1 MSEPWELS
9 CYTAN
14 LVAYLRP
21 QAPGIATDLAAAI
34 RLSVRTDPPG
44 GGLAFSHHTR
54 VDMDADGHG
63 LAYRGADDW
72 DRTRDALTAELRR
85 GGRVLAVGNTRHIPW
100 SPAHE
105 QAETPHWVLLCGL
118 ADGKWSVRDD
128 FAALTPHGEHAP
140 YTGLLDDH
148 ELCGLL
154 TPPSDLTPVAANRDH
169 YALGEYTALPPATG
183 YRWLEHTA
191 LPPRTDEA
199 EAPEGTWIHGVVP
212 ALTAVAE
219 RVCGD
224 DEALARHADDLWT
237 AARHQRFRLAQRTPG
252 DAAARADAAT
262 AWEELPR
269 AARFAVASAARGRPR
284 HALVDKAFARLLD
297 TVERLGDGNDDD

>member
-21 QAPGIATDLAAAI
+21 RAPGIATDLAAAI

-54 VDMDADGHG
+54 VDIDAGGHG

-72 DRTRDALTAELRR
+72 ERARDALTAELERA
-85 GGRVLAVGNTRHIPW
+85 GRVLAVGNTRHIPW

-105 QAETPHWVLLCGL
+105 RAETPHWVLLSGRF
-118 ADGKWSVRDD
+118 DGTWSVTDD

-140 YTGLLDDH
+140 HTGLLDDD
-148 ELCGLL
+148 ELRAVL
-154 TPPSDLTPVAANRDH
+154 TPLADITPVAADRDR
-169 YALGEYTALPPATG
+169 YALGECTALPPATG

-191 LPPRTDEA
+191 LPPRA
-199 EAPEGTWIHGVVP
+199 EEPEGSWIHGVVP
-212 ALTAVAE
+212 ALRAVAE
-219 RVCGD
+219 RVCGH

-237 AARHQRFRLAQRTPG
+237 AARHQRFRLAQHAPG
-252 DAAARADAAT
+252 PDAAARAAAAT

-284 HALVDKAFARLLD
+284 HALVDRAFARLLD
-297 TVERLGDGNDDD
+297 TVEQLGDGDHDD